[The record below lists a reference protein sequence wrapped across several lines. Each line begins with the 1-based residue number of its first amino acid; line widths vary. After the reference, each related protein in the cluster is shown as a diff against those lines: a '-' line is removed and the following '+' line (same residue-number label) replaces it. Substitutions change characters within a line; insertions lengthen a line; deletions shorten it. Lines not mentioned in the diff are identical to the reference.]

1 MISVHCTYTAFLSE
15 VSGKTEN
22 VSAPFRYPVRPERE
36 FEHDGEGLRALSR
49 QKILCHLGE
58 TEPHHRYRYRVLPS
72 VPLARNQPLADKV
85 GRSNGTRA
93 RRRNVHIRNRELHH
107 SVNSCFL
114 AKRELQMLVIFSM
127 QLPETEEEGF
137 SLDRGERMDRFN
149 NLTIALNRVTITSIY
164 LQRVFVDF
172 TKYNKN

>member
-1 MISVHCTYTAFLSE
+1 M
-15 VSGKTEN
+15 
-22 VSAPFRYPVRPERE
+22 
-36 FEHDGEGLRALSR
+36 GEGLYALSR
-49 QKILCHLGE
+49 QKILCHLGK
-58 TEPHHRYRYRVLPS
+58 TEPHHRYRYHVLPS
-72 VPLARNQPLADKV
+72 VPLARKQPLADKV

-114 AKRELQMLVIFSM
+114 AKRETQMLVIFSM

-137 SLDRGERMDRFN
+137 SLDRGERMDRH
-149 NLTIALNRVTITSIY
+149 NLTIALNRVNITLIY

-172 TKYNKN
+172 TKVAIKIKII